1 MMRLSLLL
9 LTAVLASAF
18 YLVRLQ
24 YQSRLLFTALDKE
37 QSAAHKLETERKA
50 LDVQKR
56 AQAAALRVDST
67 ARTRLGMREASPSIT
82 QYVAQKNGSVSVSG
96 PAAAA
101 TRSEQPASQPAASP
115 LRRQP

>member
-9 LTAVLASAF
+9 LTVVLTSAF

-24 YQSRLLFTALDKE
+24 YQSRILFTAVDRE
-37 QSAAHKLETERKA
+37 QATARKLETEREA

-67 ARTRLGMREASPSIT
+67 ARARLSMREASPSIT
-82 QYVAQKNGSVSVSG
+82 QYVMEKKGVVIVSS
-96 PAAAA
+96 PAAAI
-101 TRSEQPASQPAASP
+101 RSERAASAPAASVA
-115 LRRQP
+115 RRQP

>member
-9 LTAVLASAF
+9 LTAVLTSAF

-24 YQSRLLFTALDKE
+24 YQSRLLFTALDRE
-37 QSAAHKLETERKA
+37 QSAAHKLETEREA

-82 QYVAQKNGSVSVSG
+82 QYVAQKTGAVSISG
-96 PAAAA
+96 PAAA
-101 TRSEQPASQPAASP
+101 TRSEQPVSQPAASP

>member
-1 MMRLSLLL
+1 MMRLAIAL

-24 YQSRLLFTALDKE
+24 YQSRVLFTAVDRE
-37 QSAAHKLETERKA
+37 QAAARRLVTERDA

-67 ARTRLGMREASPSIT
+67 ARARLQMREASPSIT
-82 QYVAQKNGSVSVSG
+82 QYVMEKKGVVIVSG
-96 PAAAA
+96 PAAAI
-101 TRSEQPASQPAASP
+101 RSEPVEGAQPAPVQ
-115 LRRQP
+115 RRHP